1 MFKKIC
7 CRDRERDPGNWGQS
21 YADMWGCTI
30 QLRHQELTTCPIR
43 RLERSLPTPIT
54 GKVYV
59 AWEAG
64 AKRKS
69 RIEILGID
77 HDRSP
82 ATIPIWG
89 FKQQNQKRYFSALM
103 RRSWDVVTNR
113 WPTRWFLAAK
123 IRTPGSMKKRCLEP
137 TDGFQSTLHM
147 FDPKISP
154 VNGEPIIDDA
164 PVGYGWFARQTGL
177 LTGQMSN
184 LSQEICKFGGH
195 HLPFGKVSNVSTI
208 HKLVWIS
215 YQMTIIQ
222 FRQDHNI
229 IYIYIL
235 VW

>member
-1 MFKKIC
+1 MIDPQQQSQYEDLSNKI
-7 CRDRERDPGNWGQS
+7 
-21 YADMWGCTI
+21 
-30 QLRHQELTTCPIR
+30 
-43 RLERSLPTPIT
+43 
-54 GKVYV
+54 K
-59 AWEAG
+59 
-64 AKRKS
+64 
-69 RIEILGID
+69 
-77 HDRSP
+77 
-82 ATIPIWG
+82 
-89 FKQQNQKRYFSALM
+89 KRYFSALM

-229 IYIYIL
+229 IYIYISMVVTICYNMSNCTNTTMRWQSWSEKNCQEMSNL
-235 VW
+235 